1 MPKRVLDTPSA
12 PGALGPYSVAVE
24 AGDFVFVSGQV
35 AIDPTTGGRA
45 PDDVSAQAEQIMLNL
60 KAILGD
66 VGLSLAD
73 VVKTTIFLADINDFP
88 AVNDIY
94 GGYFDQKPPA
104 RSTVQ
109 VAALPGGFLVEI
121 EVIAA
126 RKY

>member
-35 AIDPTTGGRA
+35 AIDPATGERA
-45 PDDVSAQAEQIMLNL
+45 PDDVSAQAEQIMQNL

-109 VAALPGGFLVEI
+109 VAALPGGFLVEV

>member
-35 AIDPTTGGRA
+35 AIDPATGERA

>member
-1 MPKRVLDTPSA
+1 MPKRVLETPSA

-24 AGDFVFVSGQV
+24 AGGFLFVSGQV
-35 AIDPTTGGRA
+35 GIDPGTGERA
-45 PDDVSAQAEQIMLNL
+45 PDNVAAETKQIMENL
-60 KAILGD
+60 QAILGD
-66 VGLSLAD
+66 VGLTLPDIA
-73 VVKTTIFLADINDFP
+73 KTTIFLTDMNDFP
-88 AVNDIY
+88 TVNDIY
-94 GGYFDQKPPA
+94 GGYFEDEPPA

>member
-35 AIDPTTGGRA
+35 AIDPATGERA
-45 PDDVSAQAEQIMLNL
+45 PDAVSAQADQIMLNL